1 MKIWISSIALSLVAS
16 LPWSVAAA
24 DHVKSLQFGGRYSER
39 ELARLFPGAKCRAH
53 GQSDQSICTIPTT
66 LLGRPTVA
74 EAFRDKQ
81 DRLIDFTAFLPEAD
95 ELDVTRVLTERFGQP
110 ETQQSGA
117 AVVQIWRQAG
127 SPTLKVE
134 SAVRNG
140 ELRINFY
147 SRALAVNESPG
158 LDPSDL

>member
-95 ELDVTRVLTERFGQP
+95 RKLP
-110 ETQQSGA
+110 
-117 AVVQIWRQAG
+117 RQAD
-127 SPTLKVE
+127 TAKVE
-134 SAVRNG
+134 LPALMERYSAGV
-140 ELRINFY
+140 IPP
-147 SRALAVNESPG
+147 SES
-158 LDPSDL
+158 